1 MKASYVCL
9 QDLLIC
15 FAIWFVV
22 LFFFHLLQEREN
34 RFLKNIY
41 DDAVPE
47 ASASSQRAEIIA
59 NIDEDAD
66 PIVVNNA
73 EGDLKIN
80 VSNQENLNLFIASLL
95 TNKTLSMT
103 QNEYHWS
110 NDMPGNCRAKT
121 SLCSG
126 CMNAG
131 MKDAKAEAE

>member
-1 MKASYVCL
+1 M
-9 QDLLIC
+9 
-15 FAIWFVV
+15 
-22 LFFFHLLQEREN
+22 
-34 RFLKNIY
+34 KNIY

-95 TNKTLSMT
+95 TNKTLRMT
-103 QNEYHWS
+103 QNECHWS
-110 NDMPGNCRAKT
+110 NNMPGNCRAKHHCA
-121 SLCSG
+121 L
-126 CMNAG
+126 A
-131 MKDAKAEAE
+131 A

>member
-1 MKASYVCL
+1 MVETHDQIFNMKSSHVCL
-9 QDLLIC
+9 QDLFIC

-80 VSNQENLNLFIASLL
+80 VSNQDNLNLFIASLL
-95 TNKTLSMT
+95 TN
-103 QNEYHWS
+103 
-110 NDMPGNCRAKT
+110 
-121 SLCSG
+121 
-126 CMNAG
+126 
-131 MKDAKAEAE
+131 

>member
-1 MKASYVCL
+1 M
-9 QDLLIC
+9 
-15 FAIWFVV
+15 V
-22 LFFFHLLQEREN
+22 LFFFYSLQEREN

-95 TNKTLSMT
+95 TNKTLSTT

-110 NDMPGNCRAKT
+110 NNMPGI
-121 SLCSG
+121 
-126 CMNAG
+126 
-131 MKDAKAEAE
+131 AELKHHCALAA